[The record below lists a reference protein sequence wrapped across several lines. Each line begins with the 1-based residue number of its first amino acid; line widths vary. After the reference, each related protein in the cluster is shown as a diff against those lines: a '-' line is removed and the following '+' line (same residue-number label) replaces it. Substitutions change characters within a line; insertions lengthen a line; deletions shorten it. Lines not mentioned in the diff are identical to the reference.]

1 MHVKVSA
8 GFSGKIPT
16 GSFQNSA
23 PSFFAEVEFDSELKG
38 EALERDIDATQKRLH
53 AIAYQNFHVV
63 AEAAKIEKIKADLK
77 GFRFYKTEYGEY
89 PSVTTVIDPDYK
101 AFVGEDELAIATAEG
116 NICHARA
123 AHFIQTGEWIDPKK
137 LEGVASD
144 LILLKGRFL
153 DTWDFPAMLK
163 KHPMAGLK
171 NGRVLVNH
179 QHRYAGT
186 NDGEC
191 MYPLGGEKDAEMV
204 PTILDFKRTADKHKN
219 FTQMAGYAKCEGMEH
234 IRQMMI
240 IQTNTETQQGYSKP
254 IVSTAID
261 KYFEVFLE
269 KREAFKI
276 NYGL

>member
-38 EALERDIDATQKRLH
+38 EALERDIDNVQKRLH

-77 GFRFYKTEYGEY
+77 GFRFYPTVFGEY
-89 PSVTTVIDPDYK
+89 PSVTTIIDPDYK
-101 AFVGEDELAIATAEG
+101 PFVGEEELAIATAEG

-123 AHFIQTGEWIDPKK
+123 AHFIKTGDWVDPKM
-137 LEGVASD
+137 LEGVAKD
-144 LILLKGRFL
+144 LLLLKGKFI
-153 DTWDFPAMLK
+153 DVWDFPGMLK
-163 KHPMAGLK
+163 KFPITGPQ
-171 NGRVLVNH
+171 NGRTLYNH
-179 QHRYAGT
+179 KHRYAGT

-191 MYPLGGEKDAEMV
+191 LYPLGGEKDAELV
-204 PTILDFKRTADKHKN
+204 PTIFDFKRTADKHKN

-240 IQTNTETQQGYSKP
+240 IQTNTDTQQGFSKP
-254 IVSTAID
+254 IISIAVD
-261 KYFEVFLE
+261 KYFEVFLD
-269 KREAFKI
+269 KRATFRET
-276 NYGL
+276 YGI